1 MTAKQLQKQ
10 LMTAAYGGAI
20 VAGACAL
27 VAILLALYSHAR
39 SRA

>member
-27 VAILLALYSHAR
+27 VALVIALTLAAR
-39 SRA
+39 RKV